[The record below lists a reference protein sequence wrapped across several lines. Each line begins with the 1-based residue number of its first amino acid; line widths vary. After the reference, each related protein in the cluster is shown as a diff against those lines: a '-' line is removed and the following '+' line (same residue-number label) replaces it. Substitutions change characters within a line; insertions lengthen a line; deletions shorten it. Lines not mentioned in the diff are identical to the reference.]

1 MPQQRQQRSAQ
12 MSITGLRV
20 DWALKTDSKT
30 DSHRARRILP
40 IMEAETLID
49 HGAPVRQFSVMLPN
63 RAGALAALVKLLR
76 ASAIEVI
83 GLSVQDS
90 RDATVARLVV
100 SDPDTTE
107 QLFMEK
113 GIPHTSCELVVI
125 AMRESGPGLLQCLD
139 TLMIAETNIDFA
151 YALMPGPKGHSMLAM
166 HVEDYEFAI
175 AILHQSGF
183 KLLYQED
190 LSR

>member
-1 MPQQRQQRSAQ
+1 
-12 MSITGLRV
+12 
-20 DWALKTDSKT
+20 
-30 DSHRARRILP
+30 
-40 IMEAETLID
+40 MESDILID
-49 HGAPVRQFSVMLPN
+49 HSEPVRQFSVLLSN
-63 RAGALAALVKLLR
+63 RVGALAAMVKLLR
-76 ASAIEVI
+76 SLGIEVL

-100 SDPDTTE
+100 SDPDATE

-113 GIPHTSCELVVI
+113 GIPYTSCELLVI

-151 YALMPGPKGHSMLAM
+151 YALMPSPEGQSMLAM
-166 HVEDYEFAI
+166 HVEDYEFAV
-175 AILHQSGF
+175 AVLHQSGF
-183 KLLYQED
+183 KLMYQAD

>member
-1 MPQQRQQRSAQ
+1 M
-12 MSITGLRV
+12 
-20 DWALKTDSKT
+20 DTD
-30 DSHRARRILP
+30 
-40 IMEAETLID
+40 TLID
-49 HGAPVRQFSVMLPN
+49 HGMPVRQFSVMLPN

-76 ASAIEVI
+76 ATAIEVV

-100 SDPDTTE
+100 SDPDTAE
-107 QLFMEK
+107 QLFIEK
-113 GIPHTSCELVVI
+113 GIPHASCELVIV
-125 AMRESGPGLLQCLD
+125 ALRESGPGLLQCLD

-151 YALMPGPKGHSMLAM
+151 YALMPAPNGLSLLAL
-166 HVEDYEFAI
+166 HVEDYEFAV

-183 KLLYQED
+183 KLMYQDD

>member
-1 MPQQRQQRSAQ
+1 MASE
-12 MSITGLRV
+12 IF
-20 DWALKTDSKT
+20 
-30 DSHRARRILP
+30 
-40 IMEAETLID
+40 ID
-49 HGAPVRQFSVMLPN
+49 HGTPVRQFSVMLPN
-63 RAGALAALVKLLR
+63 RVGALAALAKLLR

-100 SDPDTTE
+100 SDPESTE
-107 QLFMEK
+107 HLFMEK
-113 GIPHTSCELVVI
+113 GIPHASCELVVVSL
-125 AMRESGPGLLQCLD
+125 RESGPGLMQCLD

-151 YALMPGPKGHSMLAM
+151 YALLPSPGGHAMLAL
-166 HVEDYEFAI
+166 HVEDYEFAV

-183 KLLYQED
+183 KLMYQDD

>member
-1 MPQQRQQRSAQ
+1 M
-12 MSITGLRV
+12 
-20 DWALKTDSKT
+20 KTQT
-30 DSHRARRILP
+30 P
-40 IMEAETLID
+40 TVMESDTIID
-49 HGAPVRQFSVMLPN
+49 HGEPVRQFAVMLPN
-63 RAGALAALVKLLR
+63 RCGALAAMVKLLR
-76 ASAIEVI
+76 ASSIEVI

-100 SDPDTTE
+100 SDPESTE

-113 GIPHTSCELVVI
+113 GIPHTTCELVVV
-125 AMRESGPGLLQCLD
+125 ALRESGPGLLQCLD

-151 YALMPGPKGHSMLAM
+151 YALMPRPEGNSMLAM
-166 HVEDYEFAI
+166 HVEDYEFAV

-183 KLLYQED
+183 KLMYQDD